1 MLVEWRLQALKSLEQ
16 IASYLAERN
25 PYAAERIQADIE
37 ATAEALPQHP
47 YIHRPGRVPGT
58 REAVVHPN
66 YILVYRVTYCIDVVD
81 VLHARQE
88 YPTH

>member
-1 MLVEWRLQALKSLEQ
+1 MRVEWRPQALESLEQ
-16 IASYLAERN
+16 IAGYLAERN
-25 PYAAERIQADIE
+25 PYAAERIQGDIE

-66 YILVYRVTYCIDVVD
+66 YILIYRVTHCIDVVD

-88 YPTH
+88 YP